1 MHVRYLR
8 RLFCATVLIVN
19 TAAVCAEVS
28 DQIAALLPDD
38 DAGKPVRGSCDLLL
52 HNGTILTFDDEGSTA
67 SAIEITGNAI
77 TAVRLDDP
85 GRSDCAQSIDLD
97 GRTVIPGL
105 IDNHVHWLARAYRPG
120 HNVAAMDN
128 AFSWQDAVDILL
140 KRMSDV
146 PKVGKGENATADNFL
161 TAIGGITPTQFVEGV
176 LPDLATLDG
185 IDRPVF
191 LSPGFNGP
199 SRTNSAGIAYFLAHD
214 VTVAADGSITTGNT
228 AAARNVLSAEHGF
241 DDQVRGTLDLMAW
254 SASVGLT
261 TVMNFSDNSTAA
273 ETLFDDGTAFTR
285 LRHNLGSQG
294 LAQVPNIIQQLLD
307 SDGDDMF
314 RLVLLGE
321 FVVGGQNNV
330 PPDYDDAAVLMAQAG
345 VSHHQHAIPDGVANG
360 FLDVWETVNDVFP
373 IIDLRWQLAHVFDM
387 NAGTMNR
394 LDALGGGFAMQT
406 QNYAGTLLFT
416 DAGPPFR
423 SAYDHATLRAST
435 GTDGGNLVTINP
447 WLAIYFMT
455 TGLNDAGDVRIP
467 TGETIT
473 VTQAIELYTTG
484 ASWFSF
490 DEAKLGSLEVGKLAD
505 LAVLSEDVL
514 ALEAQGKHAELRDV
528 TSVLT
533 IVDGDIVY
541 SDGTLV
547 ACADSNEYGEWYR
560 RTGDGVCVFSIGDGD
575 GDGDTDLFDF
585 EVFVGCMT
593 GPGGGI
599 LSECS
604 VFDLDS
610 DGDVDEQDFAVFQIA
625 FTGSF

>member
-1 MHVRYLR
+1 MQYISLI
-8 RLFCATVLIVN
+8 CALGIIP
-19 TAAVCAEVS
+19 AAVASNE
-28 DQIAALLPDD
+28 
-38 DAGKPVRGSCDLLL
+38 RGPCDLMLY
-52 HNGTILTFDDEGSTA
+52 NGMILTFDDEGTVA
-67 SAIEITGNAI
+67 SAIEITGNVI
-77 TAVRLDDP
+77 TAVWLDDP
-85 GRSDCAQSIDLD
+85 GKSNCAQSIDLD

-120 HNVAAMDN
+120 HNVAEMDN
-128 AFSWQDAVDILL
+128 AFSWQEAVEILL
-140 KRMSDV
+140 RKMSEV
-146 PKVGKGENATADNFL
+146 PEVGKGEDATADNFI
-161 TAIGGITPTQFVEGV
+161 TAIGGITPTQFIEGV

-199 SRTNSAGIAYFLAHD
+199 SQTNTAGIAYFLAHG
-214 VTVAADGSITTGNT
+214 VTVAGNGSITTGNT
-228 AAARNVLSAEHGF
+228 TAARNALSAEHDF

-261 TVMNFSDNSTAA
+261 TVMNFSDNSSAA
-273 ETLFDDGTAFTR
+273 QTLFDDGTAFTR
-285 LRHNLGSQG
+285 LRHNLGSQS
-294 LAQVPNIIQQLLD
+294 LAQVPNIIQQLLE

-321 FVVGGQNNV
+321 FVVGGQGV
-330 PPDYDDAAVLMAQAG
+330 PPDYDDAALLMAEAG
-345 VSHHQHAIPDGVANG
+345 VSHHQHAIPDGDASG
-360 FLDVWETVNDVFP
+360 FLGVWETVNDVVP
-373 IIDLRWQLAHVFDM
+373 ITDLRWQLAHVFDM
-387 NAGTMNR
+387 SAGTMNR

-416 DAGPPFR
+416 DDGPPFR
-423 SAYDHATLRAST
+423 SVYDHPTLRASA

-455 TGLNDAGDVRIP
+455 TGLNDAGAMRLP
-467 TGETIT
+467 PGETIT
-473 VTQAIELYTTG
+473 VTEAIELYTTA

-514 ALEAQGKHAELRDV
+514 ALEAQGRSAALRDV

-547 ACADSNEYGEWYR
+547 QCADSNEYGQWYR
-560 RTGDGVCVFSIGDGD
+560 HTGDDMCVFGK
-575 GDGDTDLFDF
+575 
-585 EVFVGCMT
+585 C
-593 GPGGGI
+593 PG
-599 LSECS
+599 
-604 VFDLDS
+604 DLDGS
-610 DGDVDEQDFAVFQIA
+610 GSVGVKDLLILLGTWGPCPKQGECPADLVVDGDVGVKDLLFLLGAW
-625 FTGSF
+625 GPCP